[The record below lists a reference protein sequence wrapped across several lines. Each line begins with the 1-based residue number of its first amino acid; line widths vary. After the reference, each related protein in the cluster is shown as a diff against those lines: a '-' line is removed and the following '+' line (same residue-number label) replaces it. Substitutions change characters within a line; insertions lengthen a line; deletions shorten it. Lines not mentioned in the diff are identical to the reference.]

1 MSDDSETMTP
11 ASAQGVKAAREME
24 GHIAWLDTFTSTA
37 LGVLATASGIYT
49 YLGVSSLLDGS
60 GSTVFLAAF
69 AYSVAVSV
77 GIFVFWSYILRLL
90 PSMRNAAS
98 YLGLTLATLL
108 GSAAIIA
115 MSSWLNAAALAG
127 SAAVEQHLKNTL
139 QEYQGSL
146 ERANTIAINA
156 QGLRREVERARL
168 RFEDLAQLEGEGA
181 LSGTAGRGAVFR
193 LLSQK
198 SIELQRLEEQILAQR
213 DAIEASYAEGNQI
226 LTRMR
231 TLTVEQGPV
240 EARSVRFSEE
250 SVRLAGVIVRLR
262 QLQVAPLVARAA
274 EDLSASVILPEL
286 DGRTASIRLDQEST
300 IAQIVE
306 TLNARAANL
315 KNAAAE
321 ILAMEAPQETAYTP
335 ISAADAVIKYAAN
348 FVPSWAGAI
357 AIDLL
362 PGVLVFILAV
372 THAAIRRGRE
382 GSGIEQSLTL
392 AELQAAMRALRDIE
406 TQMASADEAATARLA
421 EAPQADAE
429 RLQRHVPV
437 IHRRDG

>member
-1 MSDDSETMTP
+1 MSEDLDTITP

-24 GHIAWLDTFTSTA
+24 GHIAWLDTFTSAA

-60 GSTVFLAAF
+60 GTTIFLAAF

-98 YLGLTLATLL
+98 YLGLTFATLL

-127 SAAVEQHLKNTL
+127 SAAVEQHLKKTL
-139 QEYQGSL
+139 QEYQEAL
-146 ERANTIAINA
+146 ETANTIAVTA

-168 RFEDLAQLEGEGA
+168 RFEDLAQLEGDGA

-213 DAIEASYAEGNQI
+213 DAIDLAYAEGNQI

-250 SVRLAGVIVRLR
+250 SVRLAGEIVKLR

-286 DGRTASIRLDQEST
+286 DGRTASVRSDQQST
-300 IAQIVE
+300 IVQIVE
-306 TLNARAANL
+306 TLDLRAANL
-315 KNAAAE
+315 KSAAGE
-321 ILAMEAPQETAYTP
+321 VLALEPPQETAYAP
-335 ISAADAVIKYAAN
+335 ISAADAVIKYASN

-406 TQMASADEAATARLA
+406 VQMNSADQAMTERLA
-421 EAPQADAE
+421 DPPPQDAE
-429 RLQRHVPV
+429 PIHRHVP
-437 IHRRDG
+437 IIQR